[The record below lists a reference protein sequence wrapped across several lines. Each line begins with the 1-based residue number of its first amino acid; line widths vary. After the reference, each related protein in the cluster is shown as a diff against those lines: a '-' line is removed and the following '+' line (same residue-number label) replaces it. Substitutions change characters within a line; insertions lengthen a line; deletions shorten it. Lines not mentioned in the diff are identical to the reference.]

1 MNTHR
6 SSLPTL
12 QLKRIGLWATFLMPL
27 AIQAAEPADHLNL
40 QGPARPG
47 YLAPKSGDAFQLPPV
62 APVARPVP
70 APAIGEETVL
80 IERFVF
86 RGNQVVPG
94 VDLEALAAPYAG
106 KQLGIADVE
115 ELRQKLTRFYIDKG
129 YINSGAMLSAQPI
142 AARTLTFD
150 IIEGQI
156 QSIQLRGMERLDDRY
171 ITERLV
177 RRDKEVLNIDTLRE
191 RFQLLLGDPLF
202 ERLNARLIPAEQLG
216 QAVLDVDVARARP
229 YQFSMAANNYRAPSI
244 GENVK
249 VASGSVRNLTGFGD
263 LVEASVQGDNH
274 QGIARGSLNVR
285 MPLNQR
291 GTQLSVQLDHGR
303 SSIIEEPL
311 QSLDIKSTLDS
322 KDVGLNHT
330 FFETLQHKMVVGI
343 HRVARENRT
352 TLLDQPFSFIPGEPD
367 GVTKLSSWR
376 FWQEYS
382 HRAEKQV
389 VALRSTFTS
398 STSNLQATPG
408 LPSGA
413 VVPERQYNLWLGQ
426 AQYARQVMD
435 NGAQFVVRGTLQYSP
450 KHILA
455 LDQMSIGGV
464 STVRGFR
471 ENQMIRDNGTVLNFE
486 FDYPLLR
493 NSGGR
498 PKLNLIPFFDVGRG
512 RNVNEG
518 TDRISSVGVATRLTW
533 QGLFLDL
540 TVAHRLSE
548 PEFVSLGKGSQQ
560 DRGIHFQLGYNF
572 FGH

>member
-6 SSLPTL
+6 SSLTTV
-12 QLKRIGLWATFLMPL
+12 QLKRIGLLATFLVPL
-27 AIQAAEPADHLNL
+27 VTQAAEPADHLNL
-40 QGPARPG
+40 QRPTRPG
-47 YLAPKSGDAFQLPPV
+47 YLAPKSGEVFQLPPV
-62 APVARPVP
+62 APMERP

-80 IERFVF
+80 IERVVF
-86 RGNQVVPG
+86 RGNQVVPSG
-94 VDLEALAAPYAG
+94 DLEALAAPYVG
-106 KQLGIADVE
+106 KRLGIAEVE

-150 IIEGQI
+150 IIEGHI

-171 ITERLV
+171 ITNRLV

-229 YQFSMAANNYRAPSI
+229 YQLSMAAHNYRAPSI

-249 VASGSVRNLTGFGD
+249 VVSGSVRNLTGFGD

-311 QSLDIKSTLDS
+311 QTLDIKSTLDS

-343 HRVARENRT
+343 HRVSRENRT

-389 VALRSTFTS
+389 IALRSTFTS

-408 LPSGA
+408 LPIGA
-413 VVPERQYNLWLGQ
+413 TVPERQYKLWLGQ
-426 AQYARQVMD
+426 AQYARQVME

-493 NSGGR
+493 NSGAG
-498 PKLNLIPFFDVGRG
+498 PKLNLISFFDLGQG
-512 RNVNEG
+512 RNVNDG

-533 QGLFLDL
+533 KGLFLDL
-540 TVAHRLSE
+540 AVAHRLSE
-548 PEFVSLGKGSQQ
+548 PDFASLGKGSQQ

>member
-1 MNTHR
+1 MV
-6 SSLPTL
+6 PT
-12 QLKRIGLWATFLMPL
+12 
-27 AIQAAEPADHLNL
+27 
-40 QGPARPG
+40 
-47 YLAPKSGDAFQLPPV
+47 S
-62 APVARPVP
+62 
-70 APAIGEETVL
+70 
-80 IERFVF
+80 
-86 RGNQVVPG
+86 
-94 VDLEALAAPYAG
+94 DLEALAAPYLG
-106 KQLGIADVE
+106 RQLGIADVE
-115 ELRQKLTRFYIDKG
+115 ELRQKLTRHYIDKG
-129 YINSGAMLSAQPI
+129 FINSGAMLSAQPI
-142 AARTLTFD
+142 AARTLAFD
-150 IIEGQI
+150 IVEGYI

-171 ITERLV
+171 ITKRLIQ
-177 RRDKEVLNIDTLRE
+177 RDKEALNIDTLRE

-202 ERLNARLIPAEQLG
+202 ERLNARLMPAEQLG

-229 YQFSMAANNYRAPSI
+229 YQLSIAANNYRAPSI
-244 GENVK
+244 GENVT
-249 VASGSVRNLTGFGD
+249 VMSGSVRNLTGFGD
-263 LVEASVQGDNH
+263 HVEASVQNDNH
-274 QGIARGSLNVR
+274 QGVARGSLSLR

-311 QSLDIKSTLDS
+311 QTLEIKSTLDS
-322 KDVGLNHT
+322 KDVGLDHT

-389 VALRSTFTS
+389 IALRSTFTS
-398 STSNLQATPG
+398 STSNLQAIAG
-408 LPSGA
+408 LPVG
-413 VVPERQYNLWLGQ
+413 VNLPERQYNLWLGQ
-426 AQYARQVMD
+426 AQYARQLMD
-435 NGAQFVVRGTLQYSP
+435 NGAQFVVRGALQYSP

-471 ENQMIRDNGTVLNFE
+471 ENQMIRDNGAVLNFE
-486 FDYPLLR
+486 LDYPLLG
-493 NSGGR
+493 NTGSG
-498 PKLNLIPFFDVGRG
+498 PKLHLISFFDVGQG
-512 RNVNEG
+512 RNIGDG
-518 TDRISSVGVATRLTW
+518 TDRISSVGLATRLTW

-548 PEFVSLGKGSQQ
+548 PDFVSLGKGSQQ